1 MFTGIVQEIGR
12 VKDFDGSVLS
22 VFADKSLL
30 DLQLGESI
38 AVSGACLTVS
48 SIGSDHFAVDIMP
61 ETLRRTN
68 FGVIKSGTYV
78 NLERALTPTDRL
90 GGHILQGH
98 VDDTGRVVAI
108 QAEQDAILITFES
121 SSNTLR
127 YIVEKGFIAID
138 GISLTVTG
146 CDTSTFGVS
155 VVQYTLGNTN
165 IGQREEGELVNLEID
180 IFAKYVEKFLL
191 ARE

>member
-1 MFTGIVQEIGR
+1 
-12 VKDFDGSVLS
+12 
-22 VFADKSLL
+22 
-30 DLQLGESI
+30 
-38 AVSGACLTVS
+38 
-48 SIGSDHFAVDIMP
+48 
-61 ETLRRTN
+61 
-68 FGVIKSGTYV
+68 
-78 NLERALTPTDRL
+78 
-90 GGHILQGH
+90 
-98 VDDTGRVVAI
+98 
-108 QAEQDAILITFES
+108 
-121 SSNTLR
+121 
-127 YIVEKGFIAID
+127 VEKGFIAID